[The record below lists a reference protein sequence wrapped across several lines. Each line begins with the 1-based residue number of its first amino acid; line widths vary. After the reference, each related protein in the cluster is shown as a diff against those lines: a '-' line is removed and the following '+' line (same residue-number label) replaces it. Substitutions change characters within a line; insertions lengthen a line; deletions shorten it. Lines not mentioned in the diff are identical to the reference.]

1 MFQGEIAALGA
12 AGLWAFATLMFGR
25 LGKQLSPLVLNLI
38 KGAMAVGLL
47 VLTLAVRQQLLA
59 SLPMGS
65 VLLLLISGV
74 VGIGL
79 GDTAY
84 FATVNTLGPRR
95 ALLLEMLTPPMSALI
110 ALVFLQEQLSGL
122 AWLGMALTIA
132 GIVWVISERSPKGVS
147 GKEAAGYSGPPIPN
161 AGGFESYSTVRGVG
175 LGVLA
180 ALGQS
185 VGTVLSR
192 AALADTVVDPLWSS
206 LLRLSAGLV
215 CTGGL
220 LVARSQPIPRPSGRL
235 LGGVA
240 IAAFFGTYLA
250 IWLQQV
256 ALKYSPAGIA
266 QSLLATSPIMVLP
279 MALVIGERITVRAAC
294 GAVVALAGVWLLFS
308 R

>member
-1 MFQGEIAALGA
+1 MFQGEIAALSA

-38 KGAMAVGLL
+38 KGSMAIGFI

-65 VLLLLISGV
+65 VLLLLTSGV

-84 FATVNTLGPRR
+84 FATVNALGARQ
-95 ALLLEMLTPPMSALI
+95 ALLLEMLAPPMAALMSW
-110 ALVFLQEQLSGL
+110 AFLQEQLSMR
-122 AWLGMALTIA
+122 AWLGMGLTLV
-132 GIVWVISERSPKGVS
+132 GIVWVVSERSPRMNGAKS
-147 GKEAAGYSGPPIPN
+147 KTII
-161 AGGFESYSTVRGVG
+161 TRGIW
-175 LGVLA
+175 LGIVA

-185 VGTVLSR
+185 IGSVLSR

-215 CTGGL
+215 CIGGL
-220 LVARSQPIPRPSGRL
+220 LLWRRKEQVFTRPSRRL

-250 IWLQQV
+250 IWLQQI
-256 ALKYSPAGIA
+256 ALKHSPAGIA

-279 MALVIGERITVRAAC
+279 MALVIGERVTLRAIC
-294 GAVVALAGVWLLFS
+294 GAVVALSGIWLLFS

>member
-1 MFQGEIAALGA
+1 MVQVEIAALGA
-12 AGLWAFATLMFGR
+12 AGLWALATLMFGR
-25 LGKQLSPLVLNLI
+25 LGKRLSPLVLNFI
-38 KGAMAVGLL
+38 KGAMAVGFI
-47 VLTLAVRQQLLA
+47 VLTLAMRQLLLV
-59 SLPMGS
+59 SLPMES

-84 FATVNTLGPRR
+84 FATVNALGPRR

-110 ALVFLQEQLSGL
+110 AGVFLQEQLSGL

-132 GIVWVISERSPKGVS
+132 GISWVISERSPKEGP
-147 GKEAAGYSGPPIPN
+147 GQGGAGYSQNPR
-161 AGGFESYSTVRGVG
+161 GGGSTMRGVG

-220 LVARSQPIPRPSGRL
+220 LLLARSQPLPRPSGRL

-250 IWLQQV
+250 IWLQQT

-279 MALVIGERITVRAAC
+279 MAFVIGDRVTIRAVC
-294 GAVVALAGVWLLFS
+294 GAVVALAGIWLLFS

>member
-1 MFQGEIAALGA
+1 MFQGEISALGA

-38 KGAMAVGLL
+38 KGSMAVGFI

-84 FATVNTLGPRR
+84 FATVNALGARQ
-95 ALLLEMLTPPMSALI
+95 ALLLEMLAPPMAALMSW
-110 ALVFLQEQLSGL
+110 VFLQEQLSVL
-122 AWLGMALTIA
+122 AWLGMGLTLV
-132 GIVWVISERSPKGVS
+132 GIIWVVSERSPKIHS
-147 GKEAAGYSGPPIPN
+147 
-161 AGGFESYSTVRGVG
+161 STSKTGITRGIMFG
-175 LGVLA
+175 ILA

-185 VGTVLSR
+185 IGSVLSR
-192 AALADTVVDPLWSS
+192 AALADTAVDPLWSS

-215 CTGGL
+215 CIGGL
-220 LVARSQPIPRPSGRL
+220 LLWRLKSQPRPVLSGRL

-250 IWLQQV
+250 IWLQQI

-279 MALVIGERITVRAAC
+279 MALVIGERITVRAVC
-294 GAVVALAGVWLLFS
+294 GAIVALVGVWLLFS

>member
-1 MFQGEIAALGA
+1 MFQGEIAALSA

-38 KGAMAVGLL
+38 KGLIAVGFI
-47 VLTLAVRQQLLA
+47 VLTLAIRQQLLA
-59 SLPMGS
+59 SLPLGS
-65 VLLLLISGV
+65 VILLLISGV

-95 ALLLEMLTPPMSALI
+95 ALLLEMLAPPMAALI
-110 ALVFLQEQLSGL
+110 AWIFLQEQLPAL

-132 GIVWVISERSPKGVS
+132 GIIWVISERSPQIQNSQLQNGHVL
-147 GKEAAGYSGPPIPN
+147 
-161 AGGFESYSTVRGVG
+161 RGVG
-175 LGVLA
+175 LGLLA

-192 AALADTVVDPLWSS
+192 AALANTDVDPLWSS

-215 CTGGL
+215 CIGSL
-220 LVARSQPIPRPSGRL
+220 LLARSQPVTRPSARL

-256 ALKYSPAGIA
+256 ALKYAPAGIA

-279 MALVIGERITVRAAC
+279 MALVIGERVTVRALG
-294 GAVVALAGVWLLFS
+294 GAMIALVGVWLLFS

>member
-1 MFQGEIAALGA
+1 MFQGEIAALSA

-38 KGAMAVGLL
+38 KGSMAVGFI
-47 VLTLAVRQQLLA
+47 VLTLAIRQQLLV

-65 VLLLLISGV
+65 VWLLLISGV

-84 FATVNTLGPRR
+84 FATVNALGARQ
-95 ALLLEMLTPPMSALI
+95 ALLLEMLAPPMAALMS
-110 ALVFLQEQLSGL
+110 LVFLQERLSVL
-122 AWLGMALTIA
+122 AWLGMVLTLV
-132 GIVWVISERSPKGVS
+132 GIVWVVSERSPRTGGVS
-147 GKEAAGYSGPPIPN
+147 QSKTGLA
-161 AGGFESYSTVRGVG
+161 RGISFG
-175 LGVLA
+175 LVA

-185 VGTVLSR
+185 IGSVLSR

-206 LLRLSAGLV
+206 LLRLSAGLI
-215 CTGGL
+215 CIGGL
-220 LVARSQPIPRPSGRL
+220 LLWRVKSQPLDYPAISGRL

-250 IWLQQV
+250 IWLQQI

-279 MALVIGERITVRAAC
+279 MALVIGERVTVRAVC
-294 GAVVALAGVWLLFS
+294 GAIIALGGVWLLFS

>member
-1 MFQGEIAALGA
+1 MFQGEIAALSA

-25 LGKQLSPLVLNLI
+25 LGKQLSPLVLNLL
-38 KGAMAVGLL
+38 KGTMAIGFIL
-47 VLTLAVRQQLLA
+47 LTLAVRQQLLA
-59 SLPMGS
+59 SLPMES
-65 VLLLLISGV
+65 IVLLLMSGV

-84 FATVNTLGPRR
+84 FAAVNALGARQ
-95 ALLLEMLTPPMSALI
+95 ALLLEMLAPPMTALMSW
-110 ALVFLQEQLSGL
+110 LFLREQLSVL
-122 AWLGMALTIA
+122 AWFGMVLTLTGIIWVVSERHPKA
-132 GIVWVISERSPKGVS
+132 YQSNSRVMTTQGIVFGVM
-147 GKEAAGYSGPPIPN
+147 
-161 AGGFESYSTVRGVG
+161 
-175 LGVLA
+175 A

-185 VGTVLSR
+185 VGSVLSR
-192 AALADTVVDPLWSS
+192 AALVDTVVDPLWSS
-206 LLRLSAGLV
+206 LLRLSAGLL
-215 CTGGL
+215 CIGGL
-220 LVARSQPIPRPSGRL
+220 LVRQRQAQSFTYPSGRL

-250 IWLQQV
+250 IWLQQI

-294 GAVVALAGVWLLFS
+294 GAVVALMGIWLLFS

>member
-1 MFQGEIAALGA
+1 MFQGEIAALSA

-38 KGAMAVGLL
+38 KGAMAIGFI
-47 VLTLAVRQQLLA
+47 VLTLAVRQQLMS

-65 VLLLLISGV
+65 VWLLLISGV

-84 FATVNTLGPRR
+84 FATVNTLGARQ
-95 ALLLEMLTPPMSALI
+95 ALLLEMLAPPMAALMS
-110 ALVFLQEQLSGL
+110 LVFLQEQLPVL
-122 AWLGMALTIA
+122 AWSGMALTLA
-132 GIVWVISERSPKGVS
+132 GIIWVVSERSPTVSSVKSNAALTKGIFF
-147 GKEAAGYSGPPIPN
+147 GIM
-161 AGGFESYSTVRGVG
+161 
-175 LGVLA
+175 A

-185 VGTVLSR
+185 IGSVLSR
-192 AALADTVVDPLWSS
+192 AALADTIVDPLWSS

-215 CTGGL
+215 CIGGL
-220 LVARSQPIPRPSGRL
+220 LLWRRKEQMFIRPSGRL

-250 IWLQQV
+250 IWLQQI

-279 MALVIGERITVRAAC
+279 MALMIGERITFRATC
-294 GAVVALAGVWLLFS
+294 GAIVALIGIWLLFS

>member
-1 MFQGEIAALGA
+1 MFQGEIAALSA

-25 LGKQLSPLVLNLI
+25 LGKQLSPLALNLI
-38 KGAMAVGLL
+38 KGSMAIGFIIF
-47 VLTLAVRQQLLA
+47 TLAVQQRLLV

-65 VLLLLISGV
+65 VWLLLISGV

-84 FATVNTLGPRR
+84 FATVNRLGARQ
-95 ALLLEMLTPPMSALI
+95 ALLLEMLAPPMAALMSW
-110 ALVFLQEQLSGL
+110 VFLQEQLSLL
-122 AWLGMALTIA
+122 AWVGMGLTLA
-132 GIVWVISERSPKGVS
+132 GIVWVVSERSPREHGSTSKQVVTQGV
-147 GKEAAGYSGPPIPN
+147 
-161 AGGFESYSTVRGVG
+161 F
-175 LGVLA
+175 LGIVA

-185 VGTVLSR
+185 IGSVLSR

-215 CTGGL
+215 CTSGL
-220 LVARSQPIPRPSGRL
+220 LFGRMTSLPLTRPNISGRL

-250 IWLQQV
+250 IWLQQI

-279 MALVIGERITVRAAC
+279 MALAIGERITVRAVC
-294 GAVVALAGVWLLFS
+294 GAIVALAGIWLLFS

>member
-1 MFQGEIAALGA
+1 MFQGEIAALSA

-38 KGAMAVGLL
+38 KGSMAIGFI
-47 VLTLAVRQQLLA
+47 VLTLAVRQQLLV
-59 SLPMGS
+59 SLPLGS
-65 VLLLLISGV
+65 VILLLISGV

-84 FATVNTLGPRR
+84 FATVNALGARQ
-95 ALLLEMLTPPMSALI
+95 ALLLEMLAPPMAALMSW
-110 ALVFLQEQLSGL
+110 VFLQEQLSLL
-122 AWLGMALTIA
+122 AWLGMALTLI
-132 GIVWVISERSPKGVS
+132 GIIWVVSERSPKIQASSSKALITKGV
-147 GKEAAGYSGPPIPN
+147 I
-161 AGGFESYSTVRGVG
+161 
-175 LGVLA
+175 LGIMA

-185 VGTVLSR
+185 VGSVLSR
-192 AALADTVVDPLWSS
+192 AALADTTVDPLWST

-215 CTGGL
+215 CICGL
-220 LVARSQPIPRPSGRL
+220 LLWRRREQSFTRPSVRL

-250 IWLQQV
+250 IWLQQI
-256 ALKYSPAGIA
+256 ALKYSPAGVA

-279 MALVIGERITVRAAC
+279 MALIMGDRVTWRATC
-294 GAVVALAGVWLLFS
+294 GAMVALMGVWLLFS

>member
-1 MFQGEIAALGA
+1 MFQGEIAALSA

-38 KGAMAVGLL
+38 KGSMAVGFI

-59 SLPMGS
+59 SVPMGS
-65 VLLLLISGV
+65 VWLLLMSGV

-84 FATVNTLGPRR
+84 FATVNTLGARQ
-95 ALLLEMLTPPMSALI
+95 ALLLEMLAPPMAALMSLI
-110 ALVFLQEQLSGL
+110 FLQEQLSVL
-122 AWLGMALTIA
+122 AWIGMALTLA
-132 GIVWVISERSPKGVS
+132 GIIWVVSERSPKVHNTGS
-147 GKEAAGYSGPPIPN
+147 KAAVTKGIVCGIM
-161 AGGFESYSTVRGVG
+161 
-175 LGVLA
+175 A

-185 VGTVLSR
+185 IGSVLSR

-215 CTGGL
+215 CISGL
-220 LVARSQPIPRPSGRL
+220 LLWRRKEASFIRPSGQL

-250 IWLQQV
+250 IWLQQI
-256 ALKYSPAGIA
+256 ALKYSPAGVA

-279 MALVIGERITVRAAC
+279 MALVIGERVTFRAVC
-294 GAVVALAGVWLLFS
+294 GAVVALIGVWLLFS